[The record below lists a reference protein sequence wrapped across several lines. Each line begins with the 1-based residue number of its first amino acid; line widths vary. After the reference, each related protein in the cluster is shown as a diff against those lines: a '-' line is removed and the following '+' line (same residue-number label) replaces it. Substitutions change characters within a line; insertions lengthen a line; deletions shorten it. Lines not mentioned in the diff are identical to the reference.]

1 MNRYWGLGIGHG
13 AWGMGDERDQG
24 DEGDKSIQN
33 SKFKIRELLP
43 SDFCL
48 LPPMPNAQCPMLTTQ

>member
-1 MNRYWGLGIGHG
+1 
-13 AWGMGDERDQG
+13 MGDERDQG